1 MPNTTAV
8 KKAKDTMAASTF
20 SLVCNSIIA
29 SFTGLGRLADAGCPA
44 PKPESM
50 YQDGR

>member
-20 SLVCNSIIA
+20 SLVCNSINA
-29 SFTGLGRLADAGCPA
+29 SSPDFAGRLTQVA
-44 PKPESM
+44 PRQKPESM
-50 YQDGR
+50 G